1 MAESERRIIIVPSSD
16 PVVSEPNDKLVAEL
30 IYCVA
35 DLYIRLGIPYEGFP
49 ICAAPIFD
57 FAEQIGTR
65 IRMNRIRRNMTQQK
79 LAIMMHMD
87 KSTISRNERGLSLTL
102 DAIPQYAEQ
111 LGCAVHDLV
120 PDFDYISDG
129 ERSFDK
135 VIEEFRISNNLSNG
149 DMESL
154 LLKTALY
161 LHENKGLTQE
171 QAKRFGC
178 AT

>member
-1 MAESERRIIIVPSSD
+1 MAESERRIIVVPSSD
-16 PVVSEPNDKLVAEL
+16 PVITEPNDKLVAEL
-30 IYCVA
+30 IHSVA
-35 DLYIRLGIPYEGFP
+35 DLYIRLDIPYEGFP

-65 IRMNRIRRNMTQQK
+65 IRANRIRRNMSQQK

-120 PDFDYISDG
+120 PDYDYISDG

-135 VIEEFRISNNLSNG
+135 VIEEFKISNNLSNE

>member
-1 MAESERRIIIVPSSD
+1 MAESERRIIILPSSD

-30 IYCVA
+30 IYSVA
-35 DLYIRLGIPYEGFP
+35 DLYIRLDIPYEGFP
-49 ICAAPIFD
+49 ICAAPIFN

-102 DAIPQYAEQ
+102 DAIPQYADR
-111 LGCAVHDLV
+111 LGCTVHDLV
-120 PDFDYISDG
+120 PDYDYISDR

-135 VIEEFRISNNLSNG
+135 VIEEFRISNNLSNE
-149 DMESL
+149 DMLSL
-154 LLKTALY
+154 IPTTLLS
-161 LHENKGLTQE
+161 
-171 QAKRFGC
+171 
-178 AT
+178 

>member
-1 MAESERRIIIVPSSD
+1 MAESERRIIILPSSD

-30 IYCVA
+30 IYSVA
-35 DLYIRLGIPYEGFP
+35 DLYIRLDIPYEGFP
-49 ICAAPIFD
+49 ICAAPIFN

-102 DAIPQYAEQ
+102 DAIPQYADR
-111 LGCAVHDLV
+111 LGCTVHDLV
-120 PDFDYISDG
+120 PDYDYIIDR

-135 VIEEFRISNNLSNG
+135 VIEEFRISNNLSNE

-171 QAKRFGC
+171 QAKRFGGS
-178 AT
+178 T

>member
-1 MAESERRIIIVPSSD
+1 MAESERRIIILPSSD

-30 IYCVA
+30 IYSVA
-35 DLYIRLGIPYEGFP
+35 DLYIRWDIPYEGFP
-49 ICAAPIFD
+49 ICAAPIFN

-102 DAIPQYAEQ
+102 DAIPQYADR
-111 LGCAVHDLV
+111 LGCTVHDLV
-120 PDFDYISDG
+120 PDYDYISDR

-135 VIEEFRISNNLSNG
+135 VIEEFRISNNLSNE

-161 LHENKGLTQE
+161 LHENKDLTQE
-171 QAKRFGC
+171 QAKRFGGS
-178 AT
+178 T

>member
-1 MAESERRIIIVPSSD
+1 MAESERRIIILPSSD

-30 IYCVA
+30 IYSVA
-35 DLYIRLGIPYEGFP
+35 DLYIRLDIPYEGFP
-49 ICAAPIFD
+49 ICAAPIFN

-102 DAIPQYAEQ
+102 DAIPQYADR
-111 LGCAVHDLV
+111 LGCTVHDLV
-120 PDFDYISDG
+120 PDYDYISDR

-135 VIEEFRISNNLSNG
+135 VIEEFRCRRRAILS
-149 DMESL
+149 
-154 LLKTALY
+154 
-161 LHENKGLTQE
+161 ENSRAILSSAPNVCCRVAAGQK
-171 QAKRFGC
+171 
-178 AT
+178 